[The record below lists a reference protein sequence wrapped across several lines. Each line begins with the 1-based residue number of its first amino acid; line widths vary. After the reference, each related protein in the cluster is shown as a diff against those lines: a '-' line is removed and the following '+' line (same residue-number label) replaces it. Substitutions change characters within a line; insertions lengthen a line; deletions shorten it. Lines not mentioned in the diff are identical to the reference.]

1 VKILKWKKMKISK
14 LKKKMEIL
22 KLKTNENFLKISN
35 LKK

>member
-1 VKILKWKKMKISK
+1 MKISK